1 MKCYSW
7 KICAVVLLVVAVAVS
22 AKKKTKYEGDF
33 EFVDEVSAK
42 RDDKEGLL
50 PLSEREEMKT
60 HASPCNRGWGS
71 GRN

>member
-60 HASPCNRGWGS
+60 HASSCNSGWGS

>member
-42 RDDKEGLL
+42 RDDKEGSA
-50 PLSEREEMKT
+50 PLVRAREDT
-60 HASPCNRGWGS
+60 NTRVSL
-71 GRN
+71 

>member
-42 RDDKEGLL
+42 RDDKEGAA
-50 PLSEREEMKT
+50 PLVR
-60 HASPCNRGWGS
+60 ARGDENT
-71 GRN
+71 RVPL